1 MIDSL
6 ASMVVAIL
14 LYLSLQFYTY
24 QSAVKDGTVRY
35 RSTHIMST
43 LIYMYG
49 GLLFIYRI
57 ECQLWKS
64 NSLLSRFLYKVIA
77 TVVALEVLINCL
89 WRSIEYFIL
98 VLLQSAV
105 NSLFQKIGISSQV
118 GEWPFTSLLYVI
130 SLSIYPFANNGDRYY
145 DYYFNNDDSDDETY
159 QTSLTDST
167 SLSEHTGY
175 GDTNFQNTE
184 IRLPPPTPAR
194 VSYRGK
200 YTVTARHNAPLRRST
215 RHRNPTVI

>member
-1 MIDSL
+1 MIDSMI
-6 ASMVVAIL
+6 SMVIAIL
-14 LYLSLQFYTY
+14 LYLSLQVYTY

-35 RSTHIMST
+35 RTKHLMST
-43 LIYMYG
+43 LFFMYG

-57 ECQLWKS
+57 ECQLWKT

-98 VLLQSAV
+98 VLLQTAV
-105 NSLFQKIGISSQV
+105 NSLFQKIGICSHV

-130 SLSIYPFANNGDRYY
+130 SLSIYSFANNGDRYY
-145 DYYFNNDDSDDETY
+145 DYYFNDEDSDNETY
-159 QTSLTDST
+159 PTSLTDST
-167 SLSEHTGY
+167 SLSEYTGY

-184 IRLPPPTPAR
+184 IRLQPPTPAR

-200 YTVTARHNAPLRRST
+200 YTVTARHEAPLRRST
-215 RHRNPTVI
+215 RHRNSTLT